1 MRILGYDIT
10 RTHTRKKAASL
21 TTLFGGASSL
31 GAWWPLIHEA
41 RPGDW
46 QRNILN
52 INQQD
57 VLTNPTAWSCIT
69 LIASD
74 IAKLWLN
81 LTVKDSDGI
90 CTPTY
95 SPAFSP
101 VLEKPNAYST
111 RVKFFEYWMLSK
123 LTRGNTYVL
132 KERDGRGI
140 PVRLH
145 ILDSSRVTVMIAPDG
160 SVFYSLSTD
169 QLAGLQESVIVPAR
183 EIIHDIMVPLFHP
196 LIGVSPI
203 FACGL
208 AAIQGL
214 KIAQNTMAL
223 FANGS
228 QPGGII
234 TAPHHIPP
242 DVAERA
248 RQHWEQNY
256 AGPNNVG
263 RVAILGDSMS
273 YAPVTMTAVDAQL
286 IDQLNWGD
294 LRICGCFHVPPYMIG
309 IGPAPPYT
317 DIQSINLQYYT
328 QALQNPIENIETL
341 LDEGLEFPSTP
352 EYHAEFDLSALLRMD
367 TKTQVENAT
376 KGILGGLFSP
386 NEQRAEFDLT
396 PVEGGDN
403 VFMQQQQ
410 FPLAA
415 LDRPVNP
422 APVAPL
428 PSIPEEPAPKA
439 LDLMAYRRTVLA
451 RTKALSDAAA

>member
-1 MRILGYDIT
+1 
-10 RTHTRKKAASL
+10 
-21 TTLFGGASSL
+21 
-31 GAWWPLIHEA
+31 
-41 RPGDW
+41 
-46 QRNILN
+46 
-52 INQQD
+52 
-57 VLTNPTAWSCIT
+57 V
-69 LIASD
+69 
-74 IAKLWLN
+74 
-81 LTVKDSDGI
+81 
-90 CTPTY
+90 
-95 SPAFSP
+95 
-101 VLEKPNAYST
+101 
-111 RVKFFEYWMLSK
+111 
-123 LTRGNTYVL
+123 
-132 KERDGRGI
+132 
-140 PVRLH
+140 
-145 ILDSSRVTVMIAPDG
+145 
-160 SVFYSLSTD
+160 D

-248 RQHWEQNY
+248 RKHWEANY
-256 AGPNNVG
+256 AGPDNIG

-273 YAPVTMTAVDAQL
+273 YTPVTMTAVDAQL

-341 LDEGLEFPSTP
+341 LDEGLEFPSSP

-376 KGILGGLFSP
+376 KGILGGLFAP
-386 NEQRAEFDLT
+386 NEGRSDFDLKRV
-396 PVEGGDN
+396 PGGDN
-403 VFMQQQQ
+403 VMLQQQM
-410 FPLAA
+410 FSLEALAA
-415 LDRPVNP
+415 RDAGDPFAVTAPERITAPGP
-422 APVAPL
+422 APTDTPK
-428 PSIPEEPAPKA
+428 PAPAKA
-439 LDLMAYRRTVLA
+439 LDIMTYRRTVLA
-451 RTKALSDAAA
+451 RTKALADAAA

>member
-10 RTHTRKKAASL
+10 RHKKAAGL
-21 TTLFGGASSL
+21 TTLFGGYGSTSL
-31 GAWWPLIHEA
+31 WSRLIEEA

-46 QRNILN
+46 QRNILS
-52 INQQD
+52 ISQQD

-132 KERDGRGI
+132 KERDKRGI

-145 ILDSSRVTVMIAPDG
+145 ILDSSRVTVMVAPDG
-160 SVFYSLSTD
+160 SVFYSLGTD
-169 QLAGLQESVIVPAR
+169 QLSGLQESVIVPAR

-214 KIAQNTMAL
+214 KIAQNTMTL

-256 AGPNNVG
+256 QGAENIG

-273 YAPVTMTAVDAQL
+273 YTPVTMTAVDAQL

-294 LRICGCFHVPPYMIG
+294 LRICACFHVPPYMVG

-352 EYHAEFDLSALLRMD
+352 EYHAEFDLDALLRMD
-367 TKTQVENAT
+367 TKTQVDNSV
-376 KGILGGLFSP
+376 KGILGGLFAP
-386 NEQRAEFDLT
+386 NEERAAFDRK
-396 PVEGGDN
+396 PVAGGN
-403 VFMQQQQ
+403 KVFMQQQQ
-410 FPLAA
+410 FPLEA

-422 APVAPL
+422 TPAAPSL
-428 PSIPEEPAPKA
+428 PEPAAPKA
-439 LDLMAYRRTVLA
+439 FDLMAYRRTVLA